1 MCRYR
6 VESTEKIKILILQY
20 ENLSKGHYLNI
31 DGLCTLSN
39 IQRIFIN
46 AKTNSV
52 KWNMLLLVCL
62 WDHNQQAERI
72 FNFPLQWNW
81 KSIISSKW
89 ALTQWILRDL
99 SLEKKETEKR
109 GSKMPLCIF
118 YWSDL

>member
-6 VESTEKIKILILQY
+6 VESTEKIKILILQH

-62 WDHNQQAERI
+62 WDNNQQAERI

-81 KSIISSKW
+81 KLIISSKW

>member
-6 VESTEKIKILILQY
+6 VESTEKIKILILQH

-81 KSIISSKW
+81 KLIISSKW
-89 ALTQWILRDL
+89 ALTQWILPDL
-99 SLEKKETEKR
+99 SPEKKETEKR